1 MNKEKIICERLHR
14 QGLMAQLEDIHD
26 IKSYKQLFQ
35 RLQPVAPVFNSRPGE
50 APKLVHR
57 TVFND
62 ALLAEELRKKHQ
74 LVKGRFQGGRIGYVL
89 EEDLGL
95 YSTIFRKP
103 VQKITELHE
112 EVLSMIQ
119 SSGGISK
126 EQLKEELPFKAKEIT
141 AALKRLQEAFLV
153 YESQIDTDWN
163 TGWFDFKTEWSE
175 IKWAEDP
182 VSAVAEMLLHFLDAA
197 VFATLDQ
204 IKSWSQLKRTT
215 IQSALNALMER
226 EAIVK
231 IKVDGLGEG
240 FMQKKDLYLTNEE
253 IPQSVFMLDS
263 SDFLVR
269 TEINELKEKFKGK
282 EVLQYLLID
291 GEFKGAVLGHW
302 RIGPHDIEDITLCLG
317 EEEIETRKEE
327 IISAVMSGYS
337 VKITHILRFN
347 GENL

>member
-1 MNKEKIICERLHR
+1 MNKEKIICERLQR
-14 QGLMAQLEDIHD
+14 QKLIFPLENSHD
-26 IKSYKQLFQ
+26 IREYKELFQ
-35 RLQPVAPVFNSRPGE
+35 QLQPVAPVFNSRPGE

-62 ALLAEELRKKHQ
+62 TLLSEGLRKKHQ
-74 LVKGRFQGGRIGYVL
+74 LVKGRFQGGRVGYVL

-103 VQKITELHE
+103 VQKITALHE

-163 TGWFDFKTEWSE
+163 TGWFDFKTEWPE
-175 IKWAEDP
+175 IEWAEDTVP
-182 VSAVAEMLLHFLDAA
+182 AVAEMLLRFLDAA

-204 IKSWSQLKRTT
+204 MTSWSQLKRKT
-215 IQSALNALMER
+215 IQSALTALMES
-226 EAIVK
+226 EAIIK
-231 IKVDGLGEG
+231 IEVDGIGEG
-240 FMQKKDLYLTNEE
+240 FMQKKDLHLTNEE

-269 TEINELKEKFKGK
+269 AETDELKEKFKGK

-302 RIGPHDIEDITLCLG
+302 RIGPHDIEDITLYLG

-327 IISAVMSGYS
+327 IIFAVRAGYPLE
-337 VKITHILRFN
+337 TTRILHFN
-347 GENL
+347 GEQL